1 MVKIFITMEDGRKME
16 ENKEKDIDNKQ
27 ALEEKFLTKLN
38 ELLELAKKKKIILSK
53 MEMER
58 IQGSEEVC

>member
-27 ALEEKFLTKLN
+27 ALEEKFLTKFD
-38 ELLELAKKKKIILSK
+38 K
-53 MEMER
+53 EM
-58 IQGSEEVC
+58 IQKA